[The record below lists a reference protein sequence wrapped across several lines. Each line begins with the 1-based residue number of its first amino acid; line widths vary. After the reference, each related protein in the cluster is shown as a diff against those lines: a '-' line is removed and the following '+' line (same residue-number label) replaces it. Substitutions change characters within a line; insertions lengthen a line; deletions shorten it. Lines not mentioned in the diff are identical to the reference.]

1 MDKLPDGRYD
11 AVITSAKL
19 DTEGGLVLELTVGDG
34 EFEGQLVPVRA
45 AKQRFNLEPEELA
58 GRAVTLTMRYGVA
71 DVSLAE

>member
-11 AVITSAKL
+11 AVITSAQL
-19 DTEGGLVLELTVGDG
+19 ETEGGLVLELTVHDG
-34 EFEGQLVPVRA
+34 EFDGQIVPVRA

-58 GRAVTLTMRYGVA
+58 DRAVALTMRYGVA